1 MVNKYL
7 YGSKVSSRK
16 FRSILRYFC
25 LEVDA
30 KKTAILVNLNRN
42 QFTEYLE
49 KYDYGFVKYVKLRV
63 HLKSEKSNLMRV
75 ILEQGE

>member
-16 FRSILRYFC
+16 FRAILRYFC

-30 KKTAILVNLNRN
+30 KKTVILVNLNRN
-42 QFTEYLE
+42 IINRIFG
-49 KYDYGFVKYVKLRV
+49 KIRLRICEICESV
-63 HLKSEKSNLMRV
+63 SPFEV
-75 ILEQGE
+75 GEI